1 MSIIILDK
9 ERREKM
15 KASELIEKI
24 AHNIALYGDKEIKVV
39 ANSSIINYGEIFDV
53 EYDIETN
60 TINIY

>member
-1 MSIIILDK
+1 
-9 ERREKM
+9 M